1 MNQQKNAGV
10 DEQDDDKGRLL
21 VADRMK
27 IIRADITTLAVDAI
41 VNAANESLLGG
52 GGVDG
57 AIHRAAG
64 PDLLRE
70 CRALHGC
77 AIGAAKMTGG
87 YNLPARYVI
96 HTVGPVWAG
105 GGKQESELL
114 ASCYSESLKIAE
126 EKGLSSVAFPAI
138 SCGVFG
144 FPIPAASLIA
154 INTVFTFLRR
164 NITLQVTFACYN
176 DMVENA
182 LWSALQEKIRAGNQ

>member
-1 MNQQKNAGV
+1 MNQKNDAGA
-10 DEQDDDKGRLL
+10 DERSKDKSHLSI
-21 VADRMK
+21 ADRIH
-27 IIRADITTLAVDAI
+27 IIRADITILPVDAI
-41 VNAANESLLGG
+41 VNAANETLLGG

-70 CRALHGC
+70 CRVLHGC
-77 AIGAAKMTGG
+77 ATGAAKMTGG

-126 EKGLSSVAFPAI
+126 EKGLSTVAFPAI

-164 NITLQVTFACYN
+164 NTTLQVTFACYN
-176 DMVENA
+176 DTVENA
-182 LWSALQEKIRAGNQ
+182 LRAAFQEKI